1 MPTQVHVIDGK
12 YIIIYNKYILNF
24 KIINSKEEARR
35 KKHIFKIINIYKYNL
50 ILKYSWALSILLIS
64 N

>member
-24 KIINSKEEARR
+24 KIINNEEKIQH
-35 KKHIFKIINIYKYNL
+35 KKHIFKMINIYKYNF
-50 ILKYSWALSILLIS
+50 ILKYS
-64 N
+64 